1 MAAVVHSKKEEQDL
15 WAQQAQQ
22 FGMVPMAMEFWDFL
36 YQTYGIERH
45 MTYFNQEEPNRMYFI
60 THGKLNYIDLS
71 GINPKFSKMFEKRSL
86 APSKDSKRPIRPCKS
101 VWQAL
106 TDVERK
112 EFQKERSKKRSY
124 KTSLCKTYRETKKC
138 VYGDACIFAHGEG
151 ELRLPPQIHPKYKTQ
166 LCRNFSKWNYCPY
179 GAKCLFIHERSYENV
194 DFTNMRTDDSASINN
209 FPYTNSFDVEQM
221 NTNNKCINPQ
231 VSFGKSAQFAEKDG
245 FCHSATSASFNRA
258 ENMGH
263 STVKNQFPDNIAYR
277 DDRSMDYAAT
287 IAINNIL
294 DNNGIIEQLSE
305 QLSNV

>member
-15 WAQQAQQ
+15 WAQQ
-22 FGMVPMAMEFWDFL
+22 FSMVPMAMEFWDFL

-45 MTYFNQEEPNRMYFI
+45 MTYFNQEDPNRMYFI

-71 GINPKFSKMFEKRSL
+71 RINPNFSRTFEKRSL
-86 APSKDSKRPIRPCKS
+86 APSEDSKRPIRPCKS

-124 KTSLCKTYRETKKC
+124 KTSLCKTFRETKKC
-138 VYGDACIFAHGEG
+138 VYGDACIFAHGER

-194 DFTNMRTDDSASINN
+194 DFTNIRTDDSASINN
-209 FPYTNSFDVEQM
+209 FSYANSFDVEQM
-221 NTNNKCINPQ
+221 NTKLASENLHSLLKRMASVTLQ
-231 VSFGKSAQFAEKDG
+231 QALVS
-245 FCHSATSASFNRA
+245 
-258 ENMGH
+258 
-263 STVKNQFPDNIAYR
+263 
-277 DDRSMDYAAT
+277 
-287 IAINNIL
+287 
-294 DNNGIIEQLSE
+294 IEQKIWDILQSKINFLRILHME
-305 QLSNV
+305 IGQWIMLLRLRLTMF